1 MCDITLPAAFE
12 ELVHAP
18 PSNNFNINI
27 ELVCKDLGD
36 SEVTANIE
44 DLLSLDFANDDEE
57 QVSPPRYIR

>member
-27 ELVCKDLGD
+27 ELECKDLGD

-44 DLLSLDFANDDEE
+44 DLLSLDFSNDEDEH
-57 QVSPPRYIR
+57 VSYALP